1 LARGFVQDGEERD
14 GRQVCSSDHVVF
26 SPLHLG

>member
-1 LARGFVQDGEERD
+1 LSRGFVQDGEERD
-14 GRQVCSSDHVVF
+14 ERQFCSSDHVFF